1 MSQTTVTPELEAP
14 TVAPLNAADRCDLCS
29 AQAYVEVT
37 FESGP
42 LLFCG
47 HHFTKAEEKIKLTA
61 LNIRD
66 ERHRLSARAEGAEVV

>member
-1 MSQTTVTPELEAP
+1 MSETTVEPELEAP
-14 TVAPLNAADRCDLCS
+14 AVTPLNSADRCDLCS

-37 FESGP
+37 FEKGA

-47 HHFTKAEEKIKLTA
+47 HHFTAAEEKIKQTA
-61 LNIRD
+61 LNVRD